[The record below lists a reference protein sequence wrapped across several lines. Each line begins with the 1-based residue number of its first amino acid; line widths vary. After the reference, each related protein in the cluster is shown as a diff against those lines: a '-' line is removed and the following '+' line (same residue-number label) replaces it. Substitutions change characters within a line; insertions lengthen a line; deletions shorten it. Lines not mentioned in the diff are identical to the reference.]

1 MAPPTSSQKMIV
13 AFAFVAGLL
22 SLAVAAAVFV
32 QRGAIAVTPLFGGI
46 FMLVLGVGGYVKLKN
61 QV

>member
-1 MAPPTSSQKMIV
+1 MIV

-22 SLAVAAAVFV
+22 SLAVAAAVFMR
-32 QRGAIAVTPLFGGI
+32 RGEIAATPLFGGL
-46 FMLVLGVGGYVKLKN
+46 FMLALGIGGFVKLKD